1 MKLKECYVAAFGK
14 LKDAKFVFDN
24 SLTVIN
30 EDNGW
35 GKSTLAAFIKCMF
48 YGLSGDRK
56 HSLEENERMKYK
68 PWNSTEK
75 FGGFVVFVRG
85 DREYRL
91 ERFFGYKEAEDSV
104 RLYDNL
110 SGVEY
115 KNTDKLGRRLFD
127 LDEDGFFSTTFFSQK
142 DFEVKSNSSITA
154 KFNSL
159 YENSDADAYDKAI
172 EKLEKKAK
180 EFAYS
185 GNRGLI
191 PETKKKI
198 VETEELILSA
208 QTSDETAKKLVK
220 EAAATAAELKE
231 TEALAKKL
239 SEELSEAGRYESI
252 ELKIK
257 QLKEKNEELEKLKQ
271 RLKECDV
278 VLRGKRPSDKDVEGL
293 RVCVNEYNAM
303 SLNAQS
309 AENDLTSFE
318 QNNAVKKCVGIGL
331 IGCLFGIFAVCCSVA
346 FLSLWTILAGVPF
359 AVCAAVLCFI
369 RKRAKDY
376 NSQRDA
382 KLNEKR
388 KKLAEFTDICSE
400 YKSSIDVFLSE
411 YGIGESDYY
420 RALSLIS
427 QNEKDA
433 DRLEKDIAE
442 CFAYVSRLKEDGDL
456 KLPIKYTTEQ
466 TAEIKNRYLSVQKE
480 QNRLS
485 AEYARLKE
493 AAAQQESRS
502 EALPDLIEKREAL
515 KELVSEYGEKYRTLT
530 LASEYLKAADAAL
543 KTKYRAPL
551 ENSLNKYLSYIDGNE
566 TSAKIDI
573 DLNVTVEEKSGQKDV
588 GYYSAGYQD
597 LFDICKRFALIDV
610 LFTKEKP
617 FIILDDPFCNLDEKK
632 IASAISLVKKLSE
645 EYQIIYFVCHKSR
658 AA

>member
-191 PETKKKI
+191 SETKKKI

-376 NSQRDA
+376 NAQRDA